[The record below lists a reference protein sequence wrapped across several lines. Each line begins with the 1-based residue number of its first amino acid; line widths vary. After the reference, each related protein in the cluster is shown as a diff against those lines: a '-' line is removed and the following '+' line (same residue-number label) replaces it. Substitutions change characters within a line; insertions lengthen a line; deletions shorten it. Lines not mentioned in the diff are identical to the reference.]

1 MQEKYKKIFFHL
13 VWLFII
19 GAIFGFIFET
29 IWHFIKNG
37 VYINKQGLWYGPLKP
52 IYGCGVLLIT
62 LFLYKLK
69 DKNPVWLFL
78 GGFIIG
84 TLFEYFASYFQEYV
98 FGTYTWTYSGFNL
111 NLNGR
116 IYLPYCAAWGAISFV
131 WIKYAWP
138 LYLKLFNKLYSK
150 RFVILSSIIAI
161 FLVYDIA
168 LTTVITIRYSDRAN
182 NIEPQNSLIEYIDQK
197 YPNDLIQEK
206 FPKLRIIT
214 K

>member
-1 MQEKYKKIFFHL
+1 MKEKYKKIILHII
-13 VWLFII
+13 WLFLI
-19 GAIFGFIFET
+19 GAIFGFFFET
-29 IWHFIKNG
+29 VWHYIKNG

-69 DKNPVWLFL
+69 DKNSVWLFL

-84 TLFEYFASYFQEYV
+84 TLFEYFASYFQEV
-98 FGTYTWTYSGFNL
+98 AFGTYTWTYNDFSL

-116 IYLPYCAAWGAISFV
+116 IYLPYCAAWGAISFI
-131 WIKYAWP
+131 WIKYCLP
-138 LYLKLFNKLYSK
+138 NYLKWFNKLYSK
-150 RFVILSSIIAI
+150 RFVILSYILGI
-161 FLVYDIA
+161 FLTYNIT
-168 LTTVITIRYSDRAN
+168 LTTLITIRYSERAKKIPPEN
-182 NIEPQNSLIEYIDQK
+182 DIMELIDEH
-197 YPNDLIQEK
+197 YPDEIVKKK